1 MKMMSHFSEDEI
13 RAEMSYRYNERIALS
28 CGAKEPCQA
37 IKRMAMDEAKA
48 WEAKIRQSEQ
58 FELFADN
65 DQDQRLAGEGA
76 PQTR

>member
-65 DQDQRLAGEGA
+65 AKLRDAGESGVE
-76 PQTR
+76 QH